1 MRFTDI
7 IFGNSISVIT
17 NDLYSQVK
25 QLALNKFVYSR
36 DITDF
41 CRYCDGRI
49 MKRIFKNIPTLALF
63 DDVPRSYMQMM
74 PRNKVYYDFIKY
86 KGTIICLFI
95 AYNVLEESDVVRLS
109 VANTNRDKKILDI
122 FVKNLYNYCKRPKN
136 LDNRDYYAIL
146 DYREPIYYPNRS
158 KRTFDDVFIKQETQK
173 QLESG
178 IHDFLNNRKWYEK
191 HNIPYHYGI
200 MLYGPPG
207 TGKSSLISAIANKFN
222 LVPYIIKTR
231 SINDVISN
239 NQDIRKMLMQDDN
252 IKMFVIED
260 IDSNILLNYKK
271 KKEESKRYGNDDT
284 DIGKYNVEMSEFLNI
299 IDGVNSFENVIWL
312 FTTNHIEE
320 LDEALLRKGRV
331 DNKILIDYVCD
342 ETFKK
347 FMKRH
352 YDIVVPNNYV
362 INDKL
367 SFAEIQLDVM
377 SGKTADEIIKKYC
390 KDRVNK

>member
-1 MRFTDI
+1 MKFTDI
-7 IFGNSISVIT
+7 IFGNSVSVIT

-41 CRYCDGRI
+41 CKYCDGRV
-49 MKRIFKNIPTLALF
+49 MKRIFKNIPTLAFF

-95 AYNVLEESDVVRLS
+95 SYNVLEEDNGVRLS
-109 VANTNRDKKILDI
+109 VANTDKNKKILDI
-122 FVKNLYNYCKRPKN
+122 FVENLYNYCKKQNN
-136 LDNRDYYAIL
+136 LDNKDYYAIL

-158 KRTFDDVFIKQETQK
+158 KRTFEDVFIKQETQK

-178 IHDFLNNRKWYEK
+178 IHDFLNNREWYEK

-284 DIGKYNVEMSEFLNI
+284 SIGKYNVEMSEFLNI

-331 DNKILIDYVCD
+331 DSKILIDYVCD

-347 FMKRH
+347 FIKRH
-352 YDIVVPNNYV
+352 YNIIIPDNYV
-362 INDKL
+362 VNDKL

-390 KDRVNK
+390 KDTVNE